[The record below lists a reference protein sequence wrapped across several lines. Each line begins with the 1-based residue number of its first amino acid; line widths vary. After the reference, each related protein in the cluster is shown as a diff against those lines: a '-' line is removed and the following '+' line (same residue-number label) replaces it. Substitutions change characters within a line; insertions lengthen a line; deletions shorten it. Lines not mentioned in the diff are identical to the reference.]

1 MGRCRRLLHTACYL
15 RLIAPEQ
22 AEPQQPLFAALGGG
36 AALGNVLAL
45 ALEVR
50 KDEPRW
56 DRAAAHGTV
65 GGALFGAFLL
75 VVDMGRVV

>member
-1 MGRCRRLLHTACYL
+1 V
-15 RLIAPEQ
+15 P
-22 AEPQQPLFAALGGG
+22 AEPYLTLAARGLSAVETAQPLFAALGGG
-36 AALGNVLAL
+36 AALGSVLAL

-50 KDEPRW
+50 KDVPRW

-75 VVDMGRVV
+75 VVDMSRVV